1 MRRLLRFS
9 ALLLLALV
17 VAGALLPWWL
27 GTALQW
33 VGPGKGLE
41 FRSFER
47 MGYGRFALTE
57 VVYRRAGVIVRAGRV
72 EADSPLI
79 WLAGRLRGKVGPLR
93 IEHWSVEN
101 APLATPPVAKEAGG
115 WMPLRARVRTIKEG
129 LQRWL
134 PSTQATH
141 GRVTWGPQHITV
153 ALASWEPGGTL
164 DVSGFVWHGRTASAR
179 LEWPT
184 GDAFD
189 VTVRDRDGG
198 LLALALTSRA
208 AMLTG
213 TATLWDNPVSLSAV
227 HADRGWLPR
236 EARIDAPR
244 WVLPAELLRLAPAYT
259 TGEGSL
265 TLSWLDGGLSLAAE
279 AHARPATQASGNAA
293 PPLHVK
299 VRAQGDQRSL
309 RVDQLDVLAPGVTAR
324 LTQPLLVA
332 ENGAWTTSDSRFT
345 LSIDLAEQPWIEA
358 RGRIEGEL
366 HVERSLGAGPRA
378 TFRLRGADLAGPGWD
393 VDSLE
398 TEARLRW
405 PRLDV
410 ISFSL
415 QRADGTRLNGGG
427 AADLQSRTFFDVKID
442 GEVTR
447 PLVARWLP
455 EALTFDTVQVA
466 ARLQGPFLNPV
477 HEGRLAVDRL
487 TYPPLAP
494 LEANLTWKGV
504 GRSPPSVDLDVV
516 AGESTLTVS
525 GSFGRD
531 QARLSALRWRR
542 GATEQLALQAPV
554 LVQWGQ
560 PFRVEPFTLQGAAGS
575 IGGDLDYAAKGGF
588 GFEARDLSAS
598 AFADFLPALSG
609 QDVVLKETHLRA
621 AWDDGPMEGTGTLV
635 GRMAVGLDDAADV
648 SLTVRGGAEGWWI
661 DEARVSVASTTALSA
676 KGRLPLTVRA
686 FPALSWKLDEDGP
699 LELDVR
705 SGESEAL
712 WRRVSRWTGLD
723 VLAPHLYLKVG
734 GTWRR
739 PSGEASLQAA
749 QVSWSAQEGGPPL
762 PAITGLIAQAKGDGE
777 QITLDSFQAKVA
789 GQDLQASLA
798 VKMPAALSEWRS
810 PVDVVAKSLRGSLRL
825 SDADLSAFALYLPG
839 WFGPGGRLSLDLT
852 LAPQL
857 QLSGVLQVQD
867 ATSRPLGAL
876 GVVRGINAELR
887 FSGREVEV
895 VRWEGKSGGQPVAV
909 KGKAAWTKDRQLALD
924 LSLTGE
930 HVPLVRDA
938 GLLIRSDL
946 ALRLKGDTTQDTHI
960 TGTVRLHDSLVLSDV
975 RSLIPSGGSRTT
987 SSRRAPYFSIQAEP
1001 AAQWKLDVDIT
1012 GPRFLRLRTPLF
1024 SGLASTRLRL
1034 TGTLREP
1041 RAVGEV
1047 TLDEGAVTLP
1057 FATFRVQQGAVSLTE
1072 ANPFDPQIA
1081 VTATG
1086 RRLGYDLRLEVAG
1099 SVASPSVN
1107 FSSSPPLDSERVLLL
1122 VMAGESP
1129 EGEINYSGQQRFV
1142 RLGAYLGQSF
1152 FSRISADPARAERF
1166 ALTSGERVSRQGR
1179 ETYAFSYPLD
1189 DRWALV
1195 GEYDEFDDYN
1205 LGVKWRIF
1213 RDPVL
1218 DDEPPAEKKP

>member
-1 MRRLLRFS
+1 MGAVLRW
-9 ALLLLALV
+9 A
-17 VAGALLPWWL
+17 
-27 GTALQW
+27 
-33 VGPGKGLE
+33 GPGKGLE

-47 MGYGRFALTE
+47 KGYGRFALTD

-72 EADSPLI
+72 EADSPLV
-79 WLAGRLRGKVGPLR
+79 WLAGRLRGRVGPLR
-93 IEHWSVEN
+93 IERWSVEN
-101 APLATPPVAKEAGG
+101 TPLVTPPPATGAGG
-115 WMPLRARVRTIKEG
+115 WIPLRGRLRVIKEG

-134 PSTQATH
+134 PSTQATD
-141 GRVTWGPQHITV
+141 GRVTWGPQHIT
-153 ALASWEPGGTL
+153 LATAGWEPGGTL
-164 DVSGFVWHGRTASAR
+164 DVSGVVWRGRTASAR

-184 GDAFD
+184 GDSFD
-189 VTVRDRDGG
+189 VTVRDREGG
-198 LLALALTSRA
+198 PLALTLASRA

-213 TATLWDNPVSLSAV
+213 TATLWDNPVSLTAV
-227 HADRGWLPR
+227 HADHGWLPR

-265 TLSWLDGGLSLAAE
+265 TLSWLAGGLSLAAE
-279 AHARPATQASGNAA
+279 AHARPATKASGNLA

-299 VRAQGDQRSL
+299 VRAQGDQQSL
-309 RVDQLDVLAPGVTAR
+309 RVDQLDVLAPGVTAQ
-324 LTQPLLVA
+324 LTQPLVVA
-332 ENGAWTTSDSRFT
+332 EKGAWTTSDSRFT

-366 HVERSLGAGPRA
+366 HVERSFGAGPNA
-378 TFRLRGADLAGPGWD
+378 TFRLRGADLAGQGWD
-393 VDSLE
+393 VSSLQA
-398 TEARLRW
+398 EAELRW
-405 PRLDV
+405 PHLQV
-410 ISFSL
+410 LSFSL
-415 QRADGTRLNGGG
+415 QLADGARLHGGG
-427 AADLQSRTFFDVKID
+427 AADLQSRTFSEVRID
-442 GEVTR
+442 GEITR
-447 PLVARWLP
+447 PMVARWLP

-466 ARLQGPFLNPV
+466 ARVQGPFLNPV
-477 HEGRLAVDRL
+477 HEGSLAVGRL

-494 LEANLTWKGV
+494 LQANLTWKGV
-504 GRSPPSVDLDVV
+504 GRSPPSLDLDVI

-525 GSFGRD
+525 GSFGRG
-531 QARLSALRWRR
+531 QASLSAFRWRR
-542 GATEQLALQAPV
+542 GTTEQLSLQAPV
-554 LVQWGQ
+554 HVQWGK
-560 PFRVEPFTLQGAAGS
+560 PFRVETFRLQGAAGA

-598 AFADFLPALSG
+598 AFADFLPALSEH
-609 QDVVLKETHLRA
+609 DVVLKETRLRA
-621 AWDDGPMEGTGTLV
+621 TWDDGPLDGTGTLA
-635 GRMAVGLDDAADV
+635 GRMAVGKDDNADV
-648 SLTVRGGAEGWWI
+648 SLTVRGGADGWWI
-661 DEARVSVASTTALSA
+661 DEARVSVASATAFSA

-686 FPALSWKLDEDGP
+686 FPALSRKLDEDGP
-699 LELDVR
+699 LELDVH
-705 SGESEAL
+705 SGKSEAL
-712 WRRVSRWTGLD
+712 WRRVSRWTGLE
-723 VLAPHLYLKVG
+723 VLSPQLNLKVG

-739 PSGEASLQAA
+739 PRGEASLQAA
-749 QVSWSAQEGGPPL
+749 QMSWLAKEGGPSL
-762 PAITGLIAQAKGDGE
+762 PAIMGLNAHWTGDGE
-777 QITLDSFQAKVA
+777 QITLDSFQAKIA

-798 VKMPAALSEWRS
+798 VKMPAALSDWRS
-810 PVDVVAKSLRGSLRL
+810 PLDVVVESLRGSLRL
-825 SDADLSAFALYLPG
+825 SDAELSAFSPYLPG
-839 WFGPGGRLSLDLT
+839 WFGSGGRLSLDLT

-857 QLSGVLQVQD
+857 QLSGVLQIQD

-887 FSGREVEV
+887 FSGREVDV
-895 VRWEGKSGGQPVAV
+895 VRLEGKSGGQPVAV
-909 KGKAAWTKDRQLALD
+909 KGKVAWTNDRQVNLD
-924 LSLTGE
+924 LSLTGVN
-930 HVPLVRDA
+930 VPLVRDA

-946 ALRLKGDTTQDTHI
+946 ALRLKGDTTQDTHV

-987 SSRRAPYFSIQAEP
+987 TSRRAPYFSIQAEP
-1001 AAQWKLDVDIT
+1001 AAHWKLGVDVI

-1034 TGTLREP
+1034 TGTLKEP

-1057 FATFRVQQGAVSLTE
+1057 FATFRVQQGGVSLTE

-1099 SVASPSVN
+1099 SVASPAVR

-1129 EGEINYSGQQRFV
+1129 VGEIDYSGQQRFV

-1152 FSRISADPARAERF
+1152 VSRISADPARAERF

-1195 GEYDEFDDYN
+1195 GEYDEFDEYN

-1213 RDPVL
+1213 RDPEL
-1218 DDEPPAEKKP
+1218 ESEPPKDPKP